1 MLIPLRHENMQGR
14 RWPVITFGIIALNV
28 IAFLGT
34 HWTIERESPEL
45 GQVKVH
51 LLLLAASHPEL
62 KIPEKVQP
70 YLTSIRKTN
79 PALWKEAANPGRD
92 VFDAWDAR
100 IRMRP
105 DDDPNFLQN
114 ELDSLADQYVQL
126 NSSSILSKY
135 AFIPAHPTFMS
146 MITACFLHGGWLHL
160 IGNMWFLFLF
170 GDNVEDRLGHFRYLI
185 SYLICGLAASF
196 THYLFNMHSKIP
208 TVGASGAIAGVL
220 GAYFLLFPT
229 ARVLTWVFV
238 FVVQLPAW
246 LVLGWW
252 FVLQF
257 LSGAATSMTYS
268 GQANPVAVWAHVG
281 GFLCGMLL
289 VKIMP
294 TRKTYYAFEEY

>member
-1 MLIPLRHENMQGR
+1 MIPLRDDAPR
-14 RWPVITFGIIALNV
+14 STTPYVTYFLIALNV
-28 IAFLGT
+28 LIFLYQ
-34 HWTIERESPEL
+34 WSLPPRPEARF
-45 GQVKVH
+45 V
-51 LLLLAASHPEL
+51 ASF
-62 KIPEKVQP
+62 
-70 YLTSIRKTN
+70 
-79 PALWKEAANPGRD
+79 G
-92 VFDAWDAR
+92 
-100 IRMRP
+100 
-105 DDDPNFLQN
+105 
-114 ELDSLADQYVQL
+114 
-126 NSSSILSKY
+126 
-135 AFIPAHPTFMS
+135 FIPYRVDSWLAGATPAIAAILPAFTS
-146 MITACFLHGGWLHL
+146 MFLHAGWLHL

-170 GDNVEDRLGHFRYLI
+170 GDNVEDRLGHFRYLV

-196 THYLFNMHSKIP
+196 THFLFNMHSKLP

-281 GFLCGMLL
+281 GFIAGMLL

-294 TRKTYYAFEEY
+294 ARKTYYAFEEY